1 MGIRILPVS
10 GGKALAQAF
19 RSSIDFV
26 DSITAA
32 PRCLAP
38 LSLLR
43 VAIASTCIINT
54 LLLLPFFNEFF
65 GPAVYF
71 DRRFLPNIWLDWIL
85 NLSCHPNMI
94 AYSHVFIALQLFSL
108 ICVLLGRYLVFAM
121 PLAYLTTMNVWALC
135 AVTMDG
141 GNNLVKICFLMLLL
155 CNCSGKQLVSRFEI
169 LTIISNA
176 LTNCIFRLIQIQI
189 VFVYFCAAI
198 YKFHGELWNNGMAL
212 YYTLQVP
219 QYSVPIVTNFVLE
232 NPMISSFMT
241 HGTLLFQY
249 LFPVLIF
256 VGRTRKIML
265 LLGVG
270 LHLGIFFIMGLGMF
284 ALHVIA
290 TYTIFLN
297 QKECIAINN
306 KLLNL
311 GNLK

>member
-1 MGIRILPVS
+1 
-10 GGKALAQAF
+10 
-19 RSSIDFV
+19 
-26 DSITAA
+26 
-32 PRCLAP
+32 
-38 LSLLR
+38 
-43 VAIASTCIINT
+43 
-54 LLLLPFFNEFF
+54 
-65 GPAVYF
+65 
-71 DRRFLPNIWLDWIL
+71 
-85 NLSCHPNMI
+85 
-94 AYSHVFIALQLFSL
+94 
-108 ICVLLGRYLVFAM
+108 
-121 PLAYLTTMNVWALC
+121 
-135 AVTMDG
+135 
-141 GNNLVKICFLMLLL
+141 
-155 CNCSGKQLVSRFEI
+155 
-169 LTIISNA
+169 
-176 LTNCIFRLIQIQI
+176 

-219 QYSVPIVTNFVLE
+219 QYSVPIATNFVLE
-232 NPMISSFMT
+232 NPIISSLLT

-265 LLGVG
+265 LLGIG

-290 TYTIFLN
+290 TYAIFLN